1 MKGRRLVAVLCLTEV
16 LGMAGFGTFAALL
29 PTFRAEWA
37 LSNIAAGWIEGAF
50 QAGYLAGVPLL
61 VGLTDRVDPRRIYLA
76 AMAVSAVAS
85 VAFALLATGLW
96 SACLFRALAGFGLA
110 GTYMPGLRLLS
121 DRLEGPGQSRAV
133 AFYTASFS
141 VGVSLSVLLAGTLN
155 EAMGWRAAFG
165 LAGACAATA
174 LVIAAASLRR
184 ARSAPSPAQS
194 PVSVLDFRPVLANRK
209 ALGYSLGYA
218 AHMWEL
224 FGLRAW
230 IVAFLVF
237 AIARTDDE
245 LPAGVSATDAAALI
259 LVLALP
265 ASLLGNEASLRFGRR
280 RTLLAVMSLSA
291 VLAGLVG
298 LSAALPPLAML
309 AVLAVYGAVV
319 GADSASLTAG
329 AVAAARPGQ
338 QGLTMSFHTLI
349 GFAAAAVSP
358 LAFGAVL
365 DLGGDGSIAS
375 WWLAFA
381 VLGLGVALGPLCL
394 WWMRV

>member
-16 LGMAGFGTFAALL
+16 LGMAGFSTFAALL
-29 PTFRAEWA
+29 PTFRTEWG
-37 LSNIAAGWIEGAF
+37 LSNTAAGWIEGAF

-61 VGLTDRVDPRRIYLA
+61 VGLTDRIDPRRIYLA
-76 AMAVSAVAS
+76 AMAAS
-85 VAFALLATGLW
+85 TLASIAFALLATGLW
-96 SACLFRALAGFGLA
+96 SACLFRAVAGLGLA

-121 DRLEGPGQSRAV
+121 DRLEGPAQSRAV

-141 VGVSLSVLLAGTLN
+141 IGVSLSVLLAGAMN

-165 LAGACAATA
+165 LAGACAAAA
-174 LVIAAASLRR
+174 LVIAAASLGR
-184 ARSAPSPAQS
+184 AGSVPPPPSS

-209 ALGYSLGYA
+209 ALRYSLGYA

-230 IVAFLVF
+230 VVAFLVF
-237 AIARTDDE
+237 AFDRADDE

-291 VLAGLVG
+291 ILAALIG
-298 LSAALPPLAML
+298 LSAALPPIAML

-365 DLGGDGSIAS
+365 DLGGDGSIVS

-394 WWMRV
+394 WWIRD